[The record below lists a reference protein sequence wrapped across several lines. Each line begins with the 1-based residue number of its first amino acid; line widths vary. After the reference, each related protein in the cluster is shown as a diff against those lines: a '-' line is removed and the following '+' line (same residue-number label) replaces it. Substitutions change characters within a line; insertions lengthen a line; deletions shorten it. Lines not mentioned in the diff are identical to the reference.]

1 MITLTLTTE
10 EADALHEALGLAQME
25 RINQMVPASDPRLA
39 VLARVLE
46 LIEAETVEGM
56 IERGE
61 IEQGALAIFEGNLAS
76 NAAAYEEAQHP
87 HSAQAAFP
95 CDDCGNSTPVSE
107 HCGGPTTDAERLQC
121 QAKGEEPYLC
131 ADCYGIRKCV
141 NLCLAEEPPAYTCPR
156 CHRGMMQGATAHGD
170 GWYHM
175 ECPDCGHTEE
185 READ

>member
-10 EADALHEALGLAQME
+10 EADALHEALSLAHME
-25 RINQMVPASDPRLA
+25 RINQMVPANDPLLS
-39 VLARVLE
+39 VLARVIE

-61 IEQGALAIFEGNLAS
+61 IQQGALAS
-76 NAAAYEEAQHP
+76 
-87 HSAQAAFP
+87 FP
-95 CDDCGNSTPVSE
+95 CDDCGNATPVSE
-107 HCGGPTTDAERLQC
+107 HCGGPTTDAERLQY

-156 CHRGMMQGATAHGD
+156 CHRGMMQGTEYQPGEGGHT

>member
-10 EADALHEALGLAQME
+10 EADALHEALSLAHME
-25 RINQMVPASDPRLA
+25 RINQMVPANDPLLS
-39 VLARVLE
+39 VLARVIE

-61 IEQGALAIFEGNLAS
+61 IQQGALAIFEANLAS

-87 HSAQAAFP
+87 HSAQA
-95 CDDCGNSTPVSE
+95 T
-107 HCGGPTTDAERLQC
+107 
-121 QAKGEEPYLC
+121 
-131 ADCYGIRKCV
+131 
-141 NLCLAEEPPAYTCPR
+141 EEPPAYTCPR

-170 GWYHM
+170 GWHHM